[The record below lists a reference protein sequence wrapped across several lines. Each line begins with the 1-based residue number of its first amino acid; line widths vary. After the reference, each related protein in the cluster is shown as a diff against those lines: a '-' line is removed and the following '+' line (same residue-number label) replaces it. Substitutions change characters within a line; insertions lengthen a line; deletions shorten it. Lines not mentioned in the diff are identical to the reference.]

1 VVEDSAVVLPAQAA
15 PSREVQVTERAN
27 DRVAVRAKLS
37 RPGLLV
43 ISEGY
48 YPGWRAVVDGIEA
61 PVVRAN
67 VMMRGVVLDAG
78 EHEVVFHIRSRSI
91 EVGAALSIATLAL
104 VTMLRRRLVISEPR
118 V

>member
-1 VVEDSAVVLPAQAA
+1 VLPAQAA

-61 PVVRAN
+61 PVVRTN

-78 EHEVVFHIRSRSI
+78 EHEVVFHFRSRSI